1 MEHSQFATYIGDTG
15 RTPFAAGNDY
25 ILSAGITSRTP
36 HVRAIT
42 TNHQQSSPMSPSP
55 RLRVAFNR
63 ETNFVLEPAHHQQM
77 HELQPTTEQNLHQP
91 DAQMQA
97 LPIAEAQMAEI
108 CDPEFDTPSPKSTL
122 FDLKYQKPGLYR
134 ENSGF
139 DGETSQGRHFARQVS
154 RRQESPQR
162 RRTPQKVELRTYE
175 QQGRQQDADDDKR
188 GRRRRRIGSEMDQD
202 MSAGG

>member
-1 MEHSQFATYIGDTG
+1 MNSTFATYDGG
-15 RTPFAAGNDY
+15 NGQTPFGAANDY
-25 ILSAGITSRTP
+25 VLSVGATSRTP
-36 HVRAIT
+36 DVPAIT

-63 ETNFVLEPAHHQQM
+63 ETNFVLEPAQQQQI
-77 HELQPTTEQNLHQP
+77 HGVPPTTEHNLHQHQE
-91 DAQMQA
+91 QMQA
-97 LPIAEAQMAEI
+97 LHTPEAQMAEI
-108 CDPEFDTPSPKSTL
+108 CDPEFETPSPKSTL

-139 DGETSQGRHFARQVS
+139 DGETAHGRHFARQVS

-162 RRTPQKVELRTYE
+162 RRTPQKVELRTNHD
-175 QQGRQQDADDDKR
+175 QDADDDDKR

-202 MSAGG
+202 MADG

>member
-1 MEHSQFATYIGDTG
+1 MMNSTFATYDSGNG
-15 RTPFAAGNDY
+15 HTPFASANDY
-25 ILSAGITSRTP
+25 VLSAGTTSRTP
-36 HVRAIT
+36 HVPAIT

-63 ETNFVLEPAHHQQM
+63 ETNFVLEPAHQQP
-77 HELQPTTEQNLHQP
+77 LQPTTEQNLLHHDQ
-91 DAQMQA
+91 QMQA
-97 LPIAEAQMAEI
+97 LNTPEAQMAEM
-108 CDPEFDTPSPKSTL
+108 CDPEFETLSPKSTL

-139 DGETSQGRHFARQVS
+139 DGETAQGRHFARQIS

-162 RRTPQKVELRTYE
+162 RRTPQKVELRTDHD
-175 QQGRQQDADDDKR
+175 RDADDDDKR

-202 MSAGG
+202 MADG